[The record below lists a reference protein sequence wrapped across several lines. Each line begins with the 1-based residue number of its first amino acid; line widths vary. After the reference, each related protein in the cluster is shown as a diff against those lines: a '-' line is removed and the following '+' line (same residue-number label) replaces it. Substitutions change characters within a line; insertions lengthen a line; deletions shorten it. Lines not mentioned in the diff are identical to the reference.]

1 MIVTVYHRGMRPV
14 LRSNVNSPD
23 GVRKPPSDLLS
34 PEVLALLDHLAEEI
48 AAEYL
53 RLLAPEEGTPV
64 GPDQSRVVEGER

>member
-1 MIVTVYHRGMRPV
+1 MRPV
-14 LRSNVNSPD
+14 RHSSVNTPD
-23 GVRKPPSDLLS
+23 GVKKPPSDLLS

>member
-1 MIVTVYHRGMRPV
+1 MRPV
-14 LRSNVNSPD
+14 RHSSVNTPD
-23 GVRKPPSDLLS
+23 GANKPPFDLLL